1 MLVFYQYSAW
11 NNNTVSLVRHKLRH
25 IISGPFRVISGI
37 TFASESL
44 LRSRVN
50 PGKEQFKQVK
60 FRSASTTKQ
69 KCERY
74 NGPPHSRMKCPARD
88 SSCNNCL
95 RKGHWKK
102 ACRSKTVSKVTA
114 ELQDTTQQL
123 MKVSFFEN
131 LLKLYTVMK
140 EVASLERLRYW

>member
-1 MLVFYQYSAW
+1 MLLER
-11 NNNTVSLVRHKLRH
+11 N
-25 IISGPFRVISGI
+25 
-37 TFASESL
+37 
-44 LRSRVN
+44 
-50 PGKEQFKQVK
+50 GKFTMWKSK
-60 FRSASTTKQ
+60 S
-69 KCERY
+69 Y

-88 SSCNNCL
+88 SSCNNCG